1 MAEIIER
8 LARLEENTANSSLD
22 LHEIKMHLGKRVEQH
37 EETRIALALIAGKQ
51 DDMKAYQQKCD
62 SERSDHEKRLTQV
75 ETFQSNQKWV
85 AGKISA
91 LIAFGVS
98 VIGVAI
104 VWVKG

>member
-1 MAEIIER
+1 MEIIER
-8 LARLEENTANSSLD
+8 LANLEANTANTSSELR
-22 LHEIKMHLGKRVEQH
+22 EIKTYLGKRVEQH
-37 EETRIALALIAGKQ
+37 EDTRVALARIADKQ

-75 ETFQSNQKWV
+75 ETFQSNQEWV

-91 LIAFGVS
+91 LIAFAVS
-98 VIGVAI
+98 VIGVAV